1 MSRGAVSGSL
11 RALCLAHTALS
22 PEDIAL
28 LEEVAASLQHM
39 ADLTGCDVFIDCMAR
54 DRSTALVVAEA
65 KPSSDLSAYDRT
77 VLGQEALPENEP
89 AVYQA
94 LETGVVIRDL
104 KAITQEQV
112 AVRQNVV
119 PIKNSV
125 GTVIGVLI
133 RESDISTA
141 MRREQKYAA
150 LSRAREE
157 WPAAPAPD
165 PMSHPPYADG
175 LQLREVHHR
184 IKNSLQ
190 LVASMLNIQARK
202 QENRQVTQV
211 FQDYVGK
218 VLSIAAIYDM
228 LTLSGDQC
236 VSLKRL
242 LERICETIQQIG
254 GSDYPVTILVEGDEL
269 SVPSDK
275 ASSIAMVVHELVFN
289 ALEHGYEPGQAGKI
303 VVSLHRGSRY
313 SSVMVE
319 DNGRGFDPASVRK
332 GSSGFGLISMM
343 VRDKLRGELR
353 FSTGLTGTKAFFDF
367 R

>member
-1 MSRGAVSGSL
+1 MSRASDAGAL
-11 RALCLAHTALS
+11 RDLCLAHTALT

-28 LEEVAASLQHM
+28 LEETAACLQQM

-54 DRSTALVVAEA
+54 DLSTALVVAEA

-77 VLGQEALPENEP
+77 VVGQAALPENEP

-94 LETGVVIRDL
+94 FETGLVIRDL
-104 KAITQEQV
+104 KAITQERV

-119 PIKNSV
+119 PLKNPA

-133 RESDISTA
+133 RETDVSSA

-150 LSRAREE
+150 LSQARED
-157 WPAAPAPD
+157 WPPAPV
-165 PMSHPPYADG
+165 PSPVAQAPYADG

-190 LVASMLNIQARK
+190 LVASMLNIQGRR
-202 QENRQVTQV
+202 QESRQVAQI
-211 FQDYVGK
+211 FQDYAGK

-228 LTLSGDQC
+228 LTLSGDQS
-236 VSLKRL
+236 VPLKRL

-254 GSDYPVTILVEGDEL
+254 GSDYPVTIVVEGDEL

-275 ASSIAMVVHELVFN
+275 ASPIAMVVHELVFN
-289 ALEHGYEPGQAGKI
+289 ALEHGFLPGQEGRIA
-303 VVSLHRGSRY
+303 VSLHRGSRY

-319 DNGRGFDPASVRK
+319 DNGRGFDPAAVRE
-332 GSSGFGLISMM
+332 GRSGFGLVSMM
-343 VRDKLRGELR
+343 VRDKLKGELR
-353 FSTGLTGTKAFFDF
+353 FSTGLQGTKAFFDF